1 MNIIVITSTY
11 TVSGSKSIIVSN
23 TLSFAIA
30 RLHFIL
36 KSRAV
41 NKLRTV
47 ILVNNKDYNGNVL
60 FIK

>member
-30 RLHFIL
+30 RLHFYIY
-36 KSRAV
+36 
-41 NKLRTV
+41 TH
-47 ILVNNKDYNGNVL
+47 NNFLEKINDTQYKENNEA
-60 FIK
+60 